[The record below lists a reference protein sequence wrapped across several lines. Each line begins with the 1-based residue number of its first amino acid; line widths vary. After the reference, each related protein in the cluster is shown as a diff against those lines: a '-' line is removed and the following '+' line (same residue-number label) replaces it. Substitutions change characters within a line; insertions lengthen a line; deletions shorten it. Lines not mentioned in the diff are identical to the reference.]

1 MFMLPTDLGVQQS
14 LCWSVTMHQVFLV
27 LQPPMVVDNVNVEV
41 IIIVIIVILIIFY
54 VSSADFLLT

>member
-1 MFMLPTDLGVQQS
+1 MLVSDYAS
-14 LCWSVTMHQVFLV
+14 MTM
-27 LQPPMVVDNVNVEV
+27 QPPMVVDNVNVEV